1 MEANSPVGRVLVVDD
16 DQVLRKALCGIVA
29 EGGWETAETAETA
42 VSTTVNSMW
51 AALGDLFKCKL
62 PNGIELSIPK
72 LGVETR
78 LIDFVEDDTKL
89 VDKTTWF
96 DFDRLLLSADRS
108 ATVVGELVKMGID
121 PSAYRRKVMATRTR
135 WPTTPLKRAAR
146 RTGAFPARDQ
156 EVSPAIWRVRAG
168 LWSGFF
174 YWYWGSANLKAFT
187 LCYTPNSKSYTNS
200 SPPAIAPGVVM
211 RACPCGFTTILSA
224 PNSTT
229 KPMTGRPCCAM
240 RAA

>member
-42 VSTTVNSMW
+42 VATTVNSMW

-89 VDKTTWF
+89 VDRPPGLTSTGCCF
-96 DFDRLLLSADRS
+96 RLTA
-108 ATVVGELVKMGID
+108 
-121 PSAYRRKVMATRTR
+121 PPR
-135 WPTTPLKRAAR
+135 WWA
-146 RTGAFPARDQ
+146 
-156 EVSPAIWRVRAG
+156 SW
-168 LWSGFF
+168 
-174 YWYWGSANLKAFT
+174 
-187 LCYTPNSKSYTNS
+187 
-200 SPPAIAPGVVM
+200 
-211 RACPCGFTTILSA
+211 
-224 PNSTT
+224 
-229 KPMTGRPCCAM
+229 
-240 RAA
+240 

>member
-121 PSAYRRKVMATRTR
+121 PKRLSSEGYGDAHPVADNATEEGRQKNRR
-135 WPTTPLKRAAR
+135 
-146 RTGAFPARDQ
+146 
-156 EVSPAIWRVRAG
+156 VS
-168 LWSGFF
+168 
-174 YWYWGSANLKAFT
+174 
-187 LCYTPNSKSYTNS
+187 
-200 SPPAIAPGVVM
+200 
-211 RACPCGFTTILSA
+211 
-224 PNSTT
+224 
-229 KPMTGRPCCAM
+229 CA
-240 RAA
+240 

>member
-78 LIDFVEDDTKL
+78 LIDFIEDDTKL
-89 VDKTTWF
+89 VDKNH
-96 DFDRLLLSADRS
+96 
-108 ATVVGELVKMGID
+108 LV
-121 PSAYRRKVMATRTR
+121 
-135 WPTTPLKRAAR
+135 
-146 RTGAFPARDQ
+146 
-156 EVSPAIWRVRAG
+156 
-168 LWSGFF
+168 
-174 YWYWGSANLKAFT
+174 
-187 LCYTPNSKSYTNS
+187 
-200 SPPAIAPGVVM
+200 
-211 RACPCGFTTILSA
+211 
-224 PNSTT
+224 
-229 KPMTGRPCCAM
+229 
-240 RAA
+240 